1 MAVRAAAKG
10 GLLSLDAII
19 LVSMIAVLVLG
30 IPIASRMGRMG
41 DTATATDTAELIRPL
56 VESQNKA
63 LQDRDAEIRTLKS
76 ELQML
81 SEDIEKLRRQYDQVV
96 ADLAREKAERQH
108 EREVLQARVSVLE
121 NQLRSRGDKPLTEVL

>member
-1 MAVRAAAKG
+1 MAVYAAAKG

-19 LVSMIAVLVLG
+19 LISMIAVLVLG

-41 DTATATDTAELIRPL
+41 DTATAAATAELIRPL

-63 LQDRDAEIRTLKS
+63 LQDRDAEIRALKS
-76 ELQML
+76 EIQML

-96 ADLAREKAERQH
+96 ADLAREKMERQH
-108 EREVLQARVSVLE
+108 EREVLQARVAVLE

>member
-41 DTATATDTAELIRPL
+41 DTATATATAELIRPL

>member
-1 MAVRAAAKG
+1 M
-10 GLLSLDAII
+10 SLDAII

-41 DTATATDTAELIRPL
+41 DTATATATAELIRPL